1 MPGRRTLDHEIVG
14 KLGSAWVLFPN
25 NPNSCVGLKPALQ
38 GRVLGETMSNQC
50 WVGIDVSKLQLDA
63 FVSSPERE
71 LAFGNDDAGRS
82 QLVQALRQAQ
92 PKLIVLEATGGLERA
107 LVAQLLAAEL
117 PVAVVNPRQARDFAK
132 ATGQLAKTDRLD
144 ARVLARFA
152 AAIQPTQRPI
162 PDEAAQ
168 DFADRLARR
177 RQLVEMLAMEKNRL
191 QQTPNK
197 QVRKEIREH
206 IEQLQNHLRASE
218 DGLRRAVEGSPTW
231 QAERDLLGEVKG
243 IGDITVLT
251 LIGDLPELGR
261 LDRKRIA
268 ALVGIAPLNR
278 DSGTLRGRRT
288 VWGGRANVRRTLYMA
303 TLSAIRFNP
312 TVRAF
317 HTRLRMAGKA
327 KKVAIVA
334 CMRKLLTILNAMVR
348 DNAPW
353 CDMPAQTT

>member
-1 MPGRRTLDHEIVG
+1 MND
-14 KLGSAWVLFPN
+14 K
-25 NPNSCVGLKPALQ
+25 
-38 GRVLGETMSNQC
+38 C
-50 WVGIDVSKLQLDA
+50 WVGIDVSKAQLDL
-63 FVSSPERE
+63 FISSHERE
-71 LAFGNDDAGRS
+71 VTFGNDDAGRG
-82 QLVQALRQAQ
+82 QLVDELVQAQ
-92 PKLIVLEATGGLERA
+92 PTLIVLEATGGLERA

-117 PVAVVNPRQARDFAK
+117 PVAVVNPRQARAFAK

-144 ARVLARFA
+144 AQVLARFA
-152 AAIQPTQRPI
+152 QAIQPAQRPM

-177 RQLVEMLAMEKNRL
+177 RQLVEMLAMEKNRV

-197 QVRKEIREH
+197 LLRKEIRKH
-206 IEQLQNHLRASE
+206 IEQLENHLRAIE
-218 DGLRRAVEGSPTW
+218 DGLRRAVEASPTW
-231 QAERDLLGEVKG
+231 QAQRDLLREVKG
-243 IGDITVLT
+243 VGDITALT

-303 TLSAIRFNP
+303 ALSAIRFNP
-312 TVRAF
+312 TLRAF
-317 HTRLRMAGKA
+317 HTRLRAAGKA

-353 CDMPAQTT
+353 RDTPLQTT

>member
-1 MPGRRTLDHEIVG
+1 M
-14 KLGSAWVLFPN
+14 N
-25 NPNSCVGLKPALQ
+25 N
-38 GRVLGETMSNQC
+38 EC
-50 WVGIDVSKLQLDA
+50 WVGIDVSKAQLDA
-63 FVSSPERE
+63 FVSSRERE
-71 LAFGNDDAGRS
+71 VSFGNDDVGRS
-82 QLVQALRQAQ
+82 QLVQELVQAR
-92 PKLIVLEATGGLERA
+92 PTLIVLEATGGLERA
-107 LVAQLLAAEL
+107 LVAQLLAAKL
-117 PVAVVNPRQARDFAK
+117 PVAVVNPRQVRAFAK

-152 AAIQPTQRPI
+152 EAIQPAQRPI

-168 DFADRLARR
+168 DFADRLSRR

-197 QVRKEIREH
+197 QVRKEIRKH
-206 IEQLQNHLRASE
+206 IEQLENHLRASE
-218 DGLRRAVEGSPTW
+218 DGLRRAVEASPTW
-231 QAERDLLGEVKG
+231 QAQRDLLGEVKG
-243 IGDITVLT
+243 VGDITVLT

-268 ALVGIAPLNR
+268 ALVGIAPLNH
-278 DSGTLRGRRT
+278 DSGTWRGRRA

-312 TVRAF
+312 TLRAF
-317 HTRLRMAGKA
+317 HARLRAAGKA

-353 CDMPAQTT
+353 RDIPAQTT